1 MRGLGAFF
9 IKRKI
14 DPVAG
19 RKDIV
24 YRAVLHT
31 YIQNALAAGHNLE
44 IFIEGGR
51 TRTGKPMIPKSG
63 VLSVIIDAFMD
74 GTIKDALLVPVS
86 VNYERLA
93 DGNFVYEQLGQK
105 KKPETFTSAASAI
118 WKILN
123 SKYGQM
129 RIDFNEPFSLKELV
143 KSFEKITDH
152 AEPLQRQMSIEN
164 GIGNGPNPGR
174 RLKHQPSTSS
184 LYGTDVVDEEH
195 RTLVDSI
202 ARHVVYDCSSATA
215 VMTTNAVSFLLL
227 TRFVW
232 MSRRFELIIILLLC
246 QLSTVFNDFQIIDS
260 I

>member
-31 YIQNALAAGHNLE
+31 YIQHALAAGHNLE
-44 IFIEGGR
+44 FFIEGGR
-51 TRTGKPMIPKSG
+51 TRTGKPMTPKSG

-86 VNYERLA
+86 LNYERLA

-105 KKPETFTSAASAI
+105 KKPETFASAASAI
-118 WKILN
+118 WNILN

-143 KSFEKITDH
+143 KSFEKIT
-152 AEPLQRQMSIEN
+152 EPTESLQRQMSIEN
-164 GIGNGPNPGR
+164 GIGNAPNPGSR

-202 ARHVVYDCSSATA
+202 ARHVVYDCSNATA

-227 TRFVW
+227 TRFV
-232 MSRRFELIIILLLC
+232 MDVKAF
-246 QLSTVFNDFQIIDS
+246 
-260 I
+260 